1 MSRREKRYMSKNKKF
16 EIIMI
21 LSAFI
26 LLFYN
31 LAARVNSYST
41 TLLAFTYKYGFIPRG
56 LLGTIYQGLNDLLP
70 INMNVYAAV
79 NIFTLIMTCLYTG
92 FMVWVLK
99 KLLSKIGDTTQDDF
113 SDVAGPW
120 KSIYSL
126 IMFAL
131 ICAIPTFA
139 GYYNF
144 GRVDMYMLIM
154 SLCAM
159 MLIVYDKAI
168 WLVVPLVALGEMFH
182 EAYVFMYFSMIL
194 ALLVYRILDE
204 IGKIDDLDAGVI
216 NYVKAAFAHKS
227 VRRYLW
233 VTVLSVAV
241 VSGLFLYFRFGYEYG
256 DKKVADQ
263 IYDTAYG
270 MTYDNFVHK
279 DVIRAEILGVDLTEE
294 EIEYHVENFIEFPF
308 FILLMSPF
316 IGILVGLY
324 RHVFRQIRDNK
335 LQGLLRFKYLV
346 MIVGVLTLIPL
357 LAMKV
362 DYGRWCFAAVM
373 YYVMTLLAMMAM
385 GDEVVFDGWRS
396 TIVKLREKWL
406 LGPVLLAYA
415 MMLTPFTDLS
425 IGKFCYQIYDFPNK
439 ILRMM
444 EIIPFN

>member
-1 MSRREKRYMSKNKKF
+1 M
-16 EIIMI
+16 
-21 LSAFI
+21 
-26 LLFYN
+26 
-31 LAARVNSYST
+31 
-41 TLLAFTYKYGFIPRG
+41 
-56 LLGTIYQGLNDLLP
+56 
-70 INMNVYAAV
+70 
-79 NIFTLIMTCLYTG
+79 
-92 FMVWVLK
+92 
-99 KLLSKIGDTTQDDF
+99 
-113 SDVAGPW
+113 
-120 KSIYSL
+120 
-126 IMFAL
+126 
-131 ICAIPTFA
+131 
-139 GYYNF
+139 
-144 GRVDMYMLIM
+144 
-154 SLCAM
+154 
-159 MLIVYDKAI
+159 
-168 WLVVPLVALGEMFH
+168 
-182 EAYVFMYFSMIL
+182 
-194 ALLVYRILDE
+194 DE

-256 DKKVADQ
+256 DREVADQ

-324 RHVFRQIRDNK
+324 RHVFRQIRGNK